1 MKNTRGLTEQVERL
15 SQFCNAGK
23 VGKESLLCPAISRSR
38 SVSDLEISGLPPMA
52 GVVSMAGVDA
62 DKTKSKKQRRC
73 HQCHTP
79 LEEAVHVGVKSGVG
93 VCPLPHW
100 EDCDGDIP
108 EGQEARGQIWAPC
121 PKDDPVVTSSDDSR
135 SRSNSGSSTEIEID
149 E

>member
-1 MKNTRGLTEQVERL
+1 M
-15 SQFCNAGK
+15 
-23 VGKESLLCPAISRSR
+23 
-38 SVSDLEISGLPPMA
+38 
-52 GVVSMAGVDA
+52 
-62 DKTKSKKQRRC
+62 
-73 HQCHTP
+73 
-79 LEEAVHVGVKSGVG
+79 GVKSGVG

-149 E
+149 EKNRNKDNKLPENLEVAAKSMEDAISDKLSSSVLSKSVLTSSVSIVGLRMVLARLQCQALLLVMCMLHLWGRLCQ